1 MNQVHAYCTPSTDV
15 VDKWRDYESM
25 ENSASYYTNEHEGKV
40 HIGGGYAENE
50 VEMKTVIEFMIPPET
65 PTLPH
70 IYSYFDGC
78 AE

>member
-1 MNQVHAYCTPSTDV
+1 
-15 VDKWRDYESM
+15 M